1 MQHFEIIGLDKLLDS
16 SLESMHEENT
26 AGDSVDVDEQEEMH
40 HENANVCFSIYPV
53 LSLSCVES
61 VLIFTFLKFTKR

>member
-1 MQHFEIIGLDKLLDS
+1 VQHFEIIGLDKLLDS

-40 HENANVCFSIYPV
+40 HENANVCFSIYLV
-53 LSLSCVES
+53 LSLYP
-61 VLIFTFLKFTKR
+61 VLIFAFLKFTKR

>member
-1 MQHFEIIGLDKLLDS
+1 
-16 SLESMHEENT
+16 MHEENT

-53 LSLSCVES
+53 LSLSS
-61 VLIFTFLKFTKR
+61 IDLRLSKIY